1 MYKSYGWKFDDEV
14 AKQFDNHVRQS
25 VYMYDEFHNSIVNM
39 SRFFIE
45 DNTNILDIGTSTG
58 ELLKKLYND
67 KNNCNYIGID
77 IESPMIE
84 QAKLKLPKQVRLE
97 VGDILDYKIENCSI
111 ITMVLVLQ
119 FIRPKDKQLVI
130 DNIYKS
136 LNKGGAFFF
145 VDKVKSPILDIHD
158 MYNDLYYDFK
168 LNNNLSHRDVLEKNI
183 SLRGVQKT
191 ITTEENLEIFK
202 RAGFKNIDIFMKYNN
217 FIGILAI
224 K

>member
-1 MYKSYGWKFDDEV
+1 MKMYKSYGWKFDDDV

-77 IESPMIE
+77 IEPPMIE

-111 ITMVLVLQ
+111 ITMMLVLQ

-130 DNIYKS
+130 DNI
-136 LNKGGAFFF
+136 
-145 VDKVKSPILDIHD
+145 
-158 MYNDLYYDFK
+158 
-168 LNNNLSHRDVLEKNI
+168 
-183 SLRGVQKT
+183 
-191 ITTEENLEIFK
+191 
-202 RAGFKNIDIFMKYNN
+202 
-217 FIGILAI
+217 
-224 K
+224 